1 MTRFVCWNEP
11 LWTKDG
17 PICSGMTMAPPEDCA
32 GAQRKFHPEF
42 KYKNDEEAL
51 NDFMVVRWA
60 WFIEL
65 VEPYPWVPKTT

>member
-1 MTRFVCWNEP
+1 
-11 LWTKDG
+11 
-17 PICSGMTMAPPEDCA
+17 MAPPEDCA